1 MIGKSTHLEQTY
13 HITVYFILRK
23 DLITVFSKKP
33 DPTASSIIYEV
44 TLGNQVPTN
53 DNQPKSLF
61 FIKREQAE
69 KLVQLFKD
77 FGLTDIKIEIV
88 EHLLI
93 LDDSYIY
100 MHENHDRL
108 KDIAEGTMKG
118 KK

>member
-1 MIGKSTHLEQTY
+1 M
-13 HITVYFILRK
+13 
-23 DLITVFSKKP
+23 FSKKP

-44 TLGNQVPTN
+44 TLANNVNLIP
-53 DNQPKSLF
+53 NQPKSLF

-77 FGLTDIKIEIV
+77 FGLNDIKIDIV

-100 MHENHDRL
+100 MHENHERL